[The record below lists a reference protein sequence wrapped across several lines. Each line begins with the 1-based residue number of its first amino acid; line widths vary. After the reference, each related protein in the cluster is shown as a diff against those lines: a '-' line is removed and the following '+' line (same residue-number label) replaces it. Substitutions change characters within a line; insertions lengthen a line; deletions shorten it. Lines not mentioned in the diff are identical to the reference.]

1 MRVCKVDDVFGAE
14 HSHHVRRIAWDGK
27 SYAEK
32 EFFQWY
38 GTGYRDIWD
47 RAIGEM
53 QPLPGQELQS
63 GAAKDAETLR
73 RTAQDD
79 TTSSN
84 ARERVAA
91 TTSSASENANTVPN
105 TSDKPPHTRVDP
117 FCTAGLEP
125 QSYAAEQDEPLRCI
139 AHDDTTSSGITE
151 HGSQT
156 QPQWTSFAV
165 SLHEKAMPRNLD
177 SEFMNALL
185 DRLLST
191 DQTDEEG
198 VPFVSESSLCS
209 MERALPAVKTEER
222 REIARKAEAYVA
234 IFEILV
240 LIPGSLGEK
249 WAEMAAESP
258 NPPAFFSRAHQ
269 MRDILLQMG
278 FMRERAISERVNS
291 RRVAR
296 QLTEELLKRRPV
308 MWYGK
313 GAGKDVRGWMWL
325 DDGPDRGWVD
335 WENPED
341 KAWRFTF
348 EDGWTL
354 EP

>member
-1 MRVCKVDDVFGAE
+1 
-14 HSHHVRRIAWDGK
+14 
-27 SYAEK
+27 
-32 EFFQWY
+32 
-38 GTGYRDIWD
+38 
-47 RAIGEM
+47 
-53 QPLPGQELQS
+53 
-63 GAAKDAETLR
+63 
-73 RTAQDD
+73 
-79 TTSSN
+79 
-84 ARERVAA
+84 
-91 TTSSASENANTVPN
+91 
-105 TSDKPPHTRVDP
+105 
-117 FCTAGLEP
+117 
-125 QSYAAEQDEPLRCI
+125 
-139 AHDDTTSSGITE
+139 
-151 HGSQT
+151 
-156 QPQWTSFAV
+156 
-165 SLHEKAMPRNLD
+165 
-177 SEFMNALL
+177 
-185 DRLLST
+185 
-191 DQTDEEG
+191 
-198 VPFVSESSLCS
+198 